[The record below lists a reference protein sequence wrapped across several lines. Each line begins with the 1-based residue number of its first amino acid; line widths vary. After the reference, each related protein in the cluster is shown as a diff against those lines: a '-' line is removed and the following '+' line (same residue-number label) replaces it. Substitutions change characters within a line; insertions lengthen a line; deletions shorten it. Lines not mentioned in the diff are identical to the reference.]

1 MTRINKRYKILSLGL
16 IVALMLSGCGLL
28 NRSEGNAPP
37 VEAPDIRN
45 ETGVA
50 DHYDL
55 IVLGGEPEGVAAAV
69 AAARNGIKTL
79 LLCEEKDLG
88 GLYTLG
94 QLNFIDVPETRQGKV
109 LVSGVYGRFFDAVG
123 GSGFDINTA
132 KQTFYDMVQEQSNIT
147 LRVESRFERPIMEG
161 SDLQGVWVQEGEDS
175 RAYYADYLIDATA
188 DGDLAE
194 AAGAPY
200 TFAGEDIGEKDR
212 HMGVTL
218 VFGLSGVDWNKV
230 VTHLTGQRA
239 KGELT
244 GGSTEMGAIGNT
256 AWGYTREGFAYEPKD
271 PAMRLRGFNIARQGD
286 GTVLLNALIIFDV
299 DVLDDESK
307 AEGIRR
313 GQEELEHIVP
323 YLQKTCV
330 GFEKAKLAGTAEAL
344 YVRESR
350 HFDCEAMLTI
360 DDVLENRDQWDKVCV
375 SNYPVDVQPT
385 KEQTFGTVVGFPD
398 QYAISY
404 RSLVPKEVE
413 NLLLVGR
420 AAGYNSMA
428 AGSARIVPTGMGCAE
443 GAGTA
448 VAVAKELNKSPRELC
463 NDRDAMERLQNLLT
477 EQGASLEHT
486 QTEEAVMSHWAY
498 DGLKTLR
505 SLGLV
510 DGGYDN
516 NYHLDEPVTMNRYQN
531 MINNV
536 LKKAGFAPEEK
547 IYVNENPPV
556 RQIVGTMA
564 RAVAAA
570 EGSKLENNHA
580 VYMNALRQRGI
591 LTYDL
596 ETYFSEQEKNPNQAE
611 VVMLCAN
618 CYKYLAGLPGAQQLT
633 AVSWNN

>member
-1 MTRINKRYKILSLGL
+1 MRQKDKRTILLAMMVIL
-16 IVALMLSGCGLL
+16 AMLVSSCGPFSRVQGTKEVTDVPEIQ
-28 NRSEGNAPP
+28 N
-37 VEAPDIRN
+37 EANVDDQY
-45 ETGVA
+45 G
-50 DHYDL
+50 L
-55 IVLGGEPEGVAAAV
+55 IVLGGEPEGIAAAI
-69 AAARNGIKTL
+69 AAARNGVKTL

-109 LVSGVYGRFFDAVG
+109 LVDGIYGDFFDAVS
-123 GSGFDINTA
+123 GSGFDINAA
-132 KQTFYDMVQEQSNIT
+132 KKTFYDMVVAQPNIT
-147 LRVESRFERPIMEG
+147 LRVESTFDRPIMEG
-161 SDLQGVWVQEGEDS
+161 TALQGVWMQEDNET
-175 RAYYADYLIDATA
+175 RAFYADYLIDATT

-230 VTHLTGQRA
+230 LTHLTGQRA
-239 KGELT
+239 KGEIT
-244 GGSTEMGAIGNT
+244 GGATEMGAVGNT

-271 PAMRLRGFNIARQGD
+271 PAMRLRGFNIARQAD

-299 DVLDDESK
+299 DVLDEASK

-313 GQEELEHIVP
+313 GQEELKHIVP
-323 YLQKTCV
+323 YLQETCV
-330 GFEKAKLAGTAEAL
+330 GFEKAKLAGTAEML

-350 HFDCEAMLTI
+350 HFDCETMLTI

-385 KEQTFGTVVGFPD
+385 KEQTYGTVVGFPD

-404 RSLVPKEVE
+404 RSLVPKQVE

-420 AAGYNSMA
+420 SAGYHSMA

-448 VAVAKELNKSPRELC
+448 VAVAKEQDKTPRELC
-463 NDRDAMERLQNLLT
+463 NDADAMARLQSLLT
-477 EQGASLEHT
+477 EQGALLAHT
-486 QTEEAVMSHWAY
+486 QTEETVMSHWAY
-498 DGLKTLR
+498 GGLKTLR

-516 NYHLDEPVTMNRYQN
+516 NYHLDEPITMNRYQN

-536 LKKAGFAPEEK
+536 LKKTGFAPEEK

-556 RQIVGTMA
+556 RQIIGTMA
-564 RAVAAA
+564 RAVADA
-570 EGSKLENNHA
+570 EGIKLENNHE
-580 VYMNALRQRGI
+580 VYMQALRQRGI
-591 LTYDL
+591 MTAELQA
-596 ETYFSEQEKNPNQAE
+596 YFVDQEKNPNQAE
-611 VVMLCAN
+611 VVVLSAN
-618 CYKYLAGLPGAQQLT
+618 CYRYLITLPGAQQLT
-633 AVSWNN
+633 AVSGL